1 MTSST
6 TARFEAYFDQWLH
19 TLEADTH
26 GGTDA
31 RPDTPTRP
39 TAPVRYGEWEG
50 PDGSTRPVRTSRPEW
65 MRNQIDMAL
74 ALSGLVTPDDVVIV
88 AAPYE
93 LSLEGA
99 SVERAVEWLGAS
111 LISVGTSNTICP
123 VPRLLGLL
131 HRYRATTLVCS
142 PQLAADLAALDEAG
156 GRRPAASSLSTLVT
170 TRPAAPERLRRIADA
185 WGASATQLFATPARP
200 ATATP
205 CRAGRLHLVADRFA
219 ARLRSP
225 VQGRLDPGGTRGEL
239 VLDVHRPGEPAPVA
253 QPTGE
258 LVELPAPG
266 TSCPCGSGRQ
276 LVVPL
281 GRVADAVRTER
292 GPLTQVDVEHC
303 LFTSPHPRGQVTS
316 RPVGGRLEV
325 TCAVAGTDGRQL
337 PPLREL
343 VRDRFG
349 PAVELQPFDNDP
361 VSANDPPPDE
371 DPASAEHPVP
381 EQDLTEGDT
390 RTRSS

>member
-156 GRRPAASSLSTLVT
+156 GRRPAAAF
-170 TRPAAPERLRRIADA
+170 TREARPLFARGEAEVFETPTSAAPYRIAELIGAVLRRDLDAVSRLGQQTADDLPVLE
-185 WGASATQLFATPARP
+185 QLLVGEAAEG
-200 ATATP
+200 
-205 CRAGRLHLVADRFA
+205 RAD
-219 ARLRSP
+219 
-225 VQGRLDPGGTRGEL
+225 
-239 VLDVHRPGEPAPVA
+239 
-253 QPTGE
+253 
-258 LVELPAPG
+258 
-266 TSCPCGSGRQ
+266 
-276 LVVPL
+276 
-281 GRVADAVRTER
+281 VADAAVLAAIER
-292 GPLTQVDVEHC
+292 
-303 LFTSPHPRGQVTS
+303 
-316 RPVGGRLEV
+316 
-325 TCAVAGTDGRQL
+325 
-337 PPLREL
+337 
-343 VRDRFG
+343 
-349 PAVELQPFDNDP
+349 
-361 VSANDPPPDE
+361 
-371 DPASAEHPVP
+371 
-381 EQDLTEGDT
+381 EQGDAA
-390 RTRSS
+390 